1 MRALSI
7 FCDEADQQD
16 MSAGYYLITIVS
28 HDQNAPVDVHVEDY
42 QRRLA
47 AHQLPD
53 IPFHIKELMHGH
65 GDYEGVD
72 QFTRK
77 GLLVHFNA
85 FVRRLPIQYQTFFYS
100 SYDTTDTTL
109 SARMGR
115 DIVNFA
121 VDRLGWLQSFDAV
134 PVYYD
139 QGQQAVTT
147 ALYRAFDLV
156 LGSKVVDYRRISYRD
171 YRLAQAADYLC
182 SVELAGMRYQSGN
195 VSRTYRKFYG
205 QSQSFKRNYL
215 KPARR
220 KFIAR
225 AATVAPLGPS

>member
-1 MRALSI
+1 MKALSI
-7 FCDEADQQD
+7 FCDEAGQQD
-16 MSAGYYLITIVS
+16 MSAGYYLITMVS
-28 HDQNAPVDVHVEDY
+28 HDQNEPIDTHVEDY

-53 IPFHIKELMHGH
+53 IPFHMKELMHGH

-77 GLLVHFNA
+77 GLLDHFNA

-100 SYDTTDTTL
+100 SYDTTGTTL

-147 ALYRAFDLV
+147 ALHRAFDLV

-220 KFIAR
+220 KLIAR
-225 AATVAPLGPS
+225 PSAVVPLGPR